1 MRTTILTS
9 FSAVL
14 LSMLLLSA
22 AGRPEPL
29 PQDLRTETL
38 LVLFFDNVP
47 RSVRGWEK
55 HNELVAALNVKTQEA
70 LQDYPYPYV
79 TATRSNYIKK
89 VDVPPHTYVLNS
101 ILMEEFNEGDNIHP
115 GEKNIADVKVVD
127 TRSEK
132 EHIVLENKYRTEHMF
147 LKYALKEIPKR
158 VEKGK

>member
-1 MRTTILTS
+1 
-9 FSAVL
+9 
-14 LSMLLLSA
+14 MLLLSA

-47 RSVRGWEK
+47 KSVRGWEK
-55 HNELVAALNVKTQEA
+55 HNELVAALNVKTREA

-79 TATRSNYIKK
+79 TATRSNYMKK

-101 ILMEEFNEGDNIHP
+101 RLMEAFNEGDNILP
-115 GEKNIADVKVVD
+115 TVYGNVASIKVID

-132 EHIVLENKYRTEHMF
+132 EYIVLELKHRQEHIF
-147 LKYALKEIPKR
+147 LKYALQEIPKR
-158 VEKGK
+158 VEKGR